1 MIGLGSDENNYWIPS
16 IMIIILIINLIS
28 ILSIIIA
35 IVVITILD
43 QFSLKGQ
50 VKDGK
55 DRLIIII
62 LDAIPIIITV
72 DSEITILD

>member
-28 ILSIIIA
+28 ILN
-35 IVVITILD
+35 